1 MMKTT
6 TLTTTMH
13 QMKAQIRQM
22 PKCGSRVGE
31 KQEKSIELSL
41 GVLIAILNLVEI
53 IMIAKIKRKRKLYEI
68 LLLSLSVSDFMFGI
82 SNVFVNIF

>member
-13 QMKAQIRQM
+13 KMKAQIRQM

-41 GVLIAILNLVEI
+41 GVLIAILNLCRNYNDCKNQKKKEV
-53 IMIAKIKRKRKLYEI
+53 
-68 LLLSLSVSDFMFGI
+68 V
-82 SNVFVNIF
+82 